1 MKKFFIGVAI
11 VAASTLSVIK
21 ANDININNNMNSLK
35 IDDVEALA
43 EEEKIGPWGTNWAEY
58 YYYCGYNIGTYCG
71 RGLGLCIWGDPCDD

>member
-1 MKKFFIGVAI
+1 MDRINKMFNIKLLNMNKLFIGVAI

-43 EEEKIGPWGTNWAEY
+43 EEDLIFDWQKYLIVFLS
-58 YYYCGYNIGTYCG
+58 IF
-71 RGLGLCIWGDPCDD
+71 